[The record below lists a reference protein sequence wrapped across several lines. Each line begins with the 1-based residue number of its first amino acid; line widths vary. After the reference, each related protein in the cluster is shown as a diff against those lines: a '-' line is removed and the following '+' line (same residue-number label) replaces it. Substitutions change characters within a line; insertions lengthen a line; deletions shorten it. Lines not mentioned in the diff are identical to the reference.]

1 MNIELK
7 RIVLEEAL
15 LVLMERDEAKNR
27 AEWDGKVKAFLGSL
41 LKKAE
46 QTDDETLKKKY
57 QDEYQDKYD
66 KLMVH
71 YDQKQGADRDKPD
84 GKEDIED
91 VSDDPLT
98 KQVSWVVKNVFI
110 PADFDKVLDD
120 MFLNFA
126 KEERGSFG
134 SVGVKRLVSKYQ
146 DALGKVKKD
155 VSNLMSN
162 MVKEGTVRG
171 LSPYTVEVIKKTY
184 EVFRKQ

>member
-1 MNIELK
+1 MDIELK

-27 AEWDGKVKAFLGSL
+27 AEWEGKVKAFLGSL
-41 LKKAE
+41 LKKADL
-46 QTDDETLKKKY
+46 TDDETLKKKY
-57 QDEYQDKYD
+57 QDEYQDKYE
-66 KLMVH
+66 KLMTH
-71 YDQKQGADRDKPD
+71 FDQKQGADRDKPD
-84 GKEDIED
+84 GEEDIED

-155 VSNLMSN
+155 VSNLMSS
-162 MVKEGTVRG
+162 MVKEGTVKG